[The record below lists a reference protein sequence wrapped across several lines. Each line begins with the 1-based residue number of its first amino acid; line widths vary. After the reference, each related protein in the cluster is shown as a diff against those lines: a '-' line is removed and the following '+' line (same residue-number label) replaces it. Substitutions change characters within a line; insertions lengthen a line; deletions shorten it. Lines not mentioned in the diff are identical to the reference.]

1 MLVIYLES
9 HNYSNIF
16 TSLILAF
23 NQKNSKSYTFGCKN
37 DICRGLGG
45 GGMLTSVCGV
55 LRVSC
60 RGYATKKSRW
70 NIFGGGAKNAD
81 MYEVI

>member
-1 MLVIYLES
+1 
-9 HNYSNIF
+9 
-16 TSLILAF
+16 
-23 NQKNSKSYTFGCKN
+23 
-37 DICRGLGG
+37 
-45 GGMLTSVCGV
+45 MLTSVCGV

-81 MYEVI
+81 MYEVRSNLDLCFLLPGYIILTF